1 MCGICGLVSLNGAP
15 ADRGLLERMN
25 DTLVHR
31 GPDSDGVFVQDG
43 TGIAARRLAIIDLET
58 GDQPLSNEDGSVVVV
73 QNGEIY
79 NYRELRAGLEAKG
92 HRFRTSGDTEVLAH
106 LYEER
111 GPRFAE
117 DLRGMFAIAVW
128 DARRRRLVL
137 ARDRFGIKPLY
148 YRLTGD
154 MLSFASELKALLRE
168 PGFSREID
176 PDAVDAFLA
185 YSFVPAPLSIFREA
199 RKLPPGNVLVWDADR
214 GNDVAIECYAK
225 PRPAAEDELRGE
237 SEAELAAELLER
249 LRDSVRAHLIADVPV
264 GVLLSGGIDSCTLA
278 ALASESA
285 GRVST
290 FTIGFDERE
299 FDERALARL
308 LAERYSTD
316 HHELL
321 VRPDV
326 VALLPALAETFDEP
340 FADSS
345 AIPTY
350 LVSQLAREHVK
361 VALSGEGG
369 DEFFGG
375 YNYYAGHGLAR
386 RLAPLAP
393 FMRPLVER
401 LPTSTSKASSLDW
414 RAKRW
419 VRSARLSPL
428 ERHSAWKSVFTPEER
443 AALVRTDRR
452 ATGDTLDLLRPHFA
466 ASEGSEELARLMGV
480 DVSVFMV
487 DDMLVKTDRASMAH
501 SLEARVPILDPVV
514 AELSFAL
521 PSRLKVRGLEKKRL
535 LRRAVESLLPREI
548 LEGKK
553 RGFVPPIGSWLREE
567 LQPVA
572 REVLSPATLRRQGFF
587 EPRAV
592 AQLLDAHAER
602 KADNSR
608 KIWAL
613 LTFGLW
619 FDRYAAGGRSAA
631 AEPEADAL
639 LAEA

>member
-1 MCGICGLVSLNGAP
+1 MCGICGLVSLDGTP
-15 ADRGLLERMN
+15 VDRALLERMN

-31 GPDSDGVFVQDG
+31 GPDSDGVFVENG
-43 TGIAARRLAIIDLET
+43 TGIAARRLAIIDLQT
-58 GDQPLSNEDGSVVVV
+58 GDQPLANEDGSVVVV

-79 NYRELRAGLEAKG
+79 NYRELRAGLEGKG

-117 DLRGMFAIAVW
+117 DLRGMFAVAVW

-148 YRLTGD
+148 YRLTRES
-154 MLSFASELKALLRE
+154 LSFASELKALLRQ

-176 PDAVDAFLA
+176 PAAVDAFLA
-185 YSFVPAPLSIFREA
+185 FSFVPAPLSIFGEA
-199 RKLPPGNVLVWDADR
+199 RKLEPGCVLIWDEDR
-214 GNDVAIECYAK
+214 GADVTIERYAK
-225 PRPAAEDELRGE
+225 PRPAPADELRGE
-237 SEAELAAELLER
+237 DEETLAAELRER

-299 FDERALARL
+299 FDERALARV
-308 LAERYSTD
+308 LAERYDTD

-321 VRPDV
+321 VRPDAA
-326 VALLPALAETFDEP
+326 ALLPALAETFDEP

-350 LVSQLAREHVK
+350 LVSQLARQHVK

-369 DEFFGG
+369 DELFWG

-393 FMRPLVER
+393 LLRPLVER
-401 LPTSTSKASSLDW
+401 LPTSTGSASSLDW

-419 VRSARLSPL
+419 VRAARLSPL
-428 ERHSAWKSVFTPEER
+428 ERHYAWKSVFSPAR
-443 AALVRTDRR
+443 AAPPAFRRDRGRRGARPADGGRRKPLHGRRHAREDRPRQHGPLARGTGSDPRSGRRR
-452 ATGDTLDLLRPHFA
+452 ARPRSAEPDEGARLGEEAAPAPCRRTASAARDPPGQEARLRPA
-466 ASEGSEELARLMGV
+466 
-480 DVSVFMV
+480 DV
-487 DDMLVKTDRASMAH
+487 
-501 SLEARVPILDPVV
+501 P
-514 AELSFAL
+514 
-521 PSRLKVRGLEKKRL
+521 
-535 LRRAVESLLPREI
+535 
-548 LEGKK
+548 
-553 RGFVPPIGSWLREE
+553 
-567 LQPVA
+567 
-572 REVLSPATLRRQGFF
+572 
-587 EPRAV
+587 
-592 AQLLDAHAER
+592 
-602 KADNSR
+602 
-608 KIWAL
+608 
-613 LTFGLW
+613 
-619 FDRYAAGGRSAA
+619 
-631 AEPEADAL
+631 
-639 LAEA
+639 